1 MISFQKQKQKT
12 KRGEGGTN
20 SHFKETGSIHQDIAK
35 WEQQYEDSSIHEL
48 LIHQLPKNKLALKE
62 KHNFQRQTWN
72 TV

>member
-1 MISFQKQKQKT
+1 MGDYLSIHLSVIGVTVNFCL
-12 KRGEGGTN
+12 
-20 SHFKETGSIHQDIAK
+20 GSIHQDIAK